1 MKESTTIN
9 IKVLARRVPPDYTSE
24 SLIIY
29 NHVTNEKAFIG
40 EEIRKQGIIVTE
52 TCSFSLCTRGEAEIM
67 INTQNYRIKKN
78 HLIIM
83 LPKQVI
89 KRFIQH
95 RITRRGLFSFRQT
108 ILKRSAKK

>member
-40 EEIRKQGIIVTE
+40 EEIRKEKVTPSGRP
-52 TCSFSLCTRGEAEIM
+52 TLVKPINRGMEEQEQKGVTVPRSAEI
-67 INTQNYRIKKN
+67 IFAPI
-78 HLIIM
+78 
-83 LPKQVI
+83 P
-89 KRFIQH
+89 
-95 RITRRGLFSFRQT
+95 
-108 ILKRSAKK
+108 

>member
-9 IKVLARRVPPDYTSE
+9 IKVLARRAPPDYTSE

-89 KRFIQH
+89 KPIH
-95 RITRRGLFSFRQT
+95 TRRGLFSFRQT